1 MAMASSSLSPV
12 FAFDLD
18 GTITT
23 REILPVLAQELGLA
37 QEMALLTRLTLD
49 GTLDFAA
56 SFSLRF
62 AVLRSIPVRR
72 VQEIVAEI
80 PLNAHIAGFIQ
91 ERKDD
96 CAILSGNLDCWV
108 APLVDRLGCRA
119 YLSTSRLENGL
130 LCLDNILDKGEAVR
144 ELLRSGRK
152 VAAIGES
159 ANDLPM
165 FKLADVRVAFA
176 GVHEPLPEILRLA
189 DYVAKDGQDLCA
201 WLETLGPVNTNPPTA
216 KSRIFPKGKAALQQ
230 AD

>member
-1 MAMASSSLSPV
+1 MASSPI

-23 REILPVLAQELGLA
+23 REILPVLAQELDLA
-37 QEMALLTRLTLD
+37 REMALLTRLTLD
-49 GTLDFAA
+49 GTLDFAD

-62 AVLRSIPVRR
+62 AVLRSIPVKR

-80 PLNAHIAGFIQ
+80 PLDPHIAEFIQ

-108 APLVDRLGCRA
+108 APLVNRLGCRA
-119 YLSTSRLENGL
+119 YLSTSCLEDGL
-130 LCLDNILDKGEAVR
+130 LRLDNILDKGDAVR
-144 ELLRSGRK
+144 ELKRSGRK

-165 FKLADVRVAFA
+165 FELADVAVAFA

-189 DYVAKDGQDLCA
+189 DYVAANGRELCGL
-201 WLETLGPVNTNPPTA
+201 LE
-216 KSRIFPKGKAALQQ
+216 KF
-230 AD
+230 

>member
-1 MAMASSSLSPV
+1 MTSASPI

-18 GTITT
+18 GTVTA

-56 SFSLRF
+56 SFKLRF
-62 AVLRSIPVRR
+62 AVLRSIPVKR

-80 PLNAHIAGFIQ
+80 PLNPHIAEFIR
-91 ERKDD
+91 ERPTD
-96 CAILSGNLDCWV
+96 CVILSGNLDRWV
-108 APLVDRLGCRA
+108 APLVDKLGCRA
-119 YLSTSRLENGL
+119 YLSTSCLKDGL
-130 LCLDNILDKGEAVR
+130 LCLDSILDKGDAVR
-144 ELLRSGRK
+144 ELMRSGRK

-165 FKLADVRVAFA
+165 FRLADVRVAFA

-189 DYVAKDGQDLCA
+189 DYVAKGGQDLCA
-201 WLETLGPVNTNPPTA
+201 WLEKLPAERRPEPA
-216 KSRIFPKGKAALQQ
+216 RAS
-230 AD
+230 